1 MVKSAII
8 TAAGS
13 GRRFG
18 EAKQFK
24 KLHGKP
30 LYQYSLDIFINSRSF
45 DEIILVIPNSNQEKV
60 RKKLK
65 ESMARKLVW

>member
-1 MVKSAII
+1 LVKSAII

-30 LYQYSLDIFINSRSF
+30 LYQYSLDIFIQSRLF
-45 DEIILVIPNSNQEKV
+45 DEL
-60 RKKLK
+60 
-65 ESMARKLVW
+65 